1 MAVRFG
7 VVGTGYWAREVHIPG
22 LRARPDVELAGIW
35 GRNVEAARAIAAPI
49 GITPFARFEEM
60 LDVVD
65 AVSIAV
71 PPDVQPRL
79 ALIAAHAGKH
89 LLLEKPVSTV
99 LKMAEEVVDAVSRNR
114 LASIVFFMRRFIPQI
129 ENAVQL
135 ASQQE
140 WRHASIRVHSTVL
153 STDSPFVNSVWRQAE
168 GAELWDIG
176 PHVLSILDPVLG
188 PVASID
194 ASRGPDGYTR
204 FSTVHLHGGIA
215 NVSLTLRAKP
225 ADAGIEYRFASDLDE
240 LTLPEPSFSR
250 PEVFARAAGELVDNI
265 SRQEHAHRCNVDF
278 GADVVRVL
286 AAADLSIE
294 QGRPVRIRAS
304 TGR

>member
-7 VVGTGYWAREVHIPG
+7 VVGTGYWAREVHVPG
-22 LRARPDVELAGIW
+22 LRARPDVQLVGMW
-35 GRNVEAARAIAAPI
+35 GRNGEAARTIAAPI
-49 GITPFARFEEM
+49 GIIPFARFEEM
-60 LDVVD
+60 LDAVD

-71 PPDVQPRL
+71 PPDVQARL
-79 ALIAAHAGKH
+79 ALIAARAGKH

-99 LKMAEEVVDAVSRNR
+99 LEIAEDVVDAVSRNR
-114 LASIVFFMRRFIPQI
+114 LASIVFFMRRFIPPI
-129 ENAVQL
+129 ENAIQL
-135 ASQQE
+135 ASQQQ
-140 WRHASIRVHSTVL
+140 WRHASIRVHSTAL
-153 STDSPFVNSVWRQAE
+153 STASPFANSVWRQAE

-176 PHVLSILDPVLG
+176 PHVLSILDPILG

-204 FSTVHLHGGIA
+204 FSTVHLRGGTA

-240 LTLPEPSFSR
+240 LTLPEPAFSR

-265 SRQEHAHRCNVDF
+265 VRHAHAHRCNVDF

-286 AAADLSIE
+286 AAADLSVE
-294 QGRPVRIRAS
+294 QGRPVQVRAP
-304 TGR
+304 T